1 MSSRATKNLLNAIV
15 WNDEIDKR
23 IYLDFLRAKKEIN
36 LLLVGAGEAE
46 WSVWRQLRLLH
57 PPGLTDRERSTYKE
71 AIFSN
76 IAQDMRAILGAMP
89 ALDISLFPINEAHR
103 ATILSRPELDKAD
116 VLPRD
121 VANAIHG
128 LWRDPGVKGAVSRG
142 NEFGLSESAVY
153 YFNSVDRIGA
163 VDYVPSDQ
171 DILLSFQDHLQVGEL
186 TYKIF
191 HPRGQRSGRRKWIHC
206 FENVNAIL
214 FCADLT
220 QYDQML
226 YEDESVNCIQEA
238 LTLFDSICNSRWFV
252 ETNMI
257 LFLNIDGLMD
267 KLQRSPLFFPPSLYL
282 FFSAAIAA
290 DYFPDYTG
298 GDNFDA
304 VCDYFLHRFVSLN
317 QSVATKQIRAH
328 YASTMDSQH
337 VKFVSRSARND
348 FRHFQCI
355 LWSRIGLTHLPVL
368 LSSIQDILL
377 QLHLREQG
385 LLGPRPR
392 ARKSRSSR
400 TSLQSWIAALKARY
414 SGRGLK
420 L

>member
-1 MSSRATKNLLNAIV
+1 MSSRATENLLNAII

-36 LLLVGAGEAE
+36 LLLIGAGGAE
-46 WSVWRQLRLLH
+46 WSVWRQLRL

-76 IAQDMRAILGAMP
+76 IAQDMRAILEAMP
-89 ALDISLFPINEAHR
+89 ALDISLSSINEARR
-103 ATILSRPELDKAD
+103 AIILSRPELDKAD
-116 VLPRD
+116 VLPPD
-121 VANAIHG
+121 VANAIRG
-128 LWRDPGVKGAVSRG
+128 LSRDPGVKGAVSRG

-153 YFNSVDRIGA
+153 YFNSIDRIEA
-163 VDYVPSDQ
+163 VGYVPSDQ
-171 DILLSFQDHLQVGEL
+171 DILRCRVKAEGVAETSFQVGEL

-191 HPRGQRSGRRKWIHC
+191 HPHDQRSNRKKWIHC

-214 FCADLT
+214 FCVDLT

-238 LTLFDSICNSRWFV
+238 IILFDSICNSRWFV
-252 ETNMI
+252 KTSML

-267 KLQRSPLFFPPSLYL
+267 KLQRSPL
-282 FFSAAIAA
+282 A

-317 QSVATKQIRAH
+317 QSAATKQI
-328 YASTMDSQH
+328 YAQYTSTMDSQH
-337 VKFVSRSARND
+337 VKF
-348 FRHFQCI
+348 
-355 LWSRIGLTHLPVL
+355 L
-368 LSSIQDILL
+368 LSSIRDILF
-377 QLHLREQG
+377 QLRLHEQ
-385 LLGPRPR
+385 LGSRSW
-392 ARKSRSSR
+392 AWKSRSSR

>member
-76 IAQDMRAILGAMP
+76 IAQDMRAILEAMP
-89 ALDISLFPINEAHR
+89 ALDISLSPINEARR
-103 ATILSRPELDKAD
+103 ATILSHPELGKAD

-171 DILLSFQDHLQVGEL
+171 DILRCRVKAEGVAETSFSDHLQVGEL

-267 KLQRSPLFFPPSLYL
+267 KLQRSPL
-282 FFSAAIAA
+282 A

-337 VKFVSRSARND
+337 VK
-348 FRHFQCI
+348 I
-355 LWSRIGLTHLPVL
+355 
-368 LSSIQDILL
+368 SIQDILL